1 MLEAFQQSLHL
12 IRRGRQRLGETSAH
26 DGGYGSRKVVSLA
39 RTYASR
45 NTRGGCHTRRVDDR
59 GPPTRKPRN
68 GSGPLGKSPDQ
79 PLATA
84 AARPRVFARLIV
96 WTKAKTDGVTSWAE
110 AARETHPSVEIGFRL
125 AQRDKRVAAGVLAG
139 GVAYRLSFWLISFSL
154 LTTGAL
160 GFADGERAEQILLDL
175 GFGPVVA
182 SVMSD
187 VSQQSQHARWWL
199 LLAGGWLVLW
209 TGYLG
214 AKALVLV
221 HAAVWGIP
229 PPPIRKPLWA
239 SLAFT
244 GSVLA
249 FGASIA
255 LVRWVRSESQ
265 ILGLI
270 TMLAS
275 VVVPFGLWLVASHW
289 LPHRGSGWRGLL
301 PGALVVAVGV
311 HAFYLFTIWFL
322 GPKLASATE
331 TYGVVG
337 VFTTLLFWLYLVGR
351 LVIGGATLNAALYDH
366 RSAALI

>member
-1 MLEAFQQSLHL
+1 M
-12 IRRGRQRLGETSAH
+12 
-26 DGGYGSRKVVSLA
+26 YVSRK
-39 RTYASR
+39 TC
-45 NTRGGCHTRRVDDR
+45 GGCHTRRVDDR

-68 GSGPLGKSPDQ
+68 GSGPLGQSPDE
-79 PLATA
+79 PIATA
-84 AARPRVFARLIV
+84 AARPGAVARLIV
-96 WTKAKTDGVTSWAE
+96 WSKAKTDGVTRWAM
-110 AARETHPSVEIGFRL
+110 AARERHPSVEMGFRL
-125 AQRDKRVAAGVLAG
+125 AHRDKRVAAGVLAG
-139 GVAYRLSFWLISFSL
+139 GVAYRLFFWLLSFSL
-154 LTTGAL
+154 LTTGVL

-175 GFGPVVA
+175 GFGPVIA
-182 SVMSD
+182 SIMSD

-199 LLAGGWLVLW
+199 LLVGGLLVLW
-209 TGYLG
+209 SGYLG

-265 ILGLI
+265 ALGVI

-289 LPHRGSGWRGLL
+289 LPHRGSGWRELL

-311 HAFYLFTIWFL
+311 HAFYLFTILFL

-337 VFTTLLFWLYLVGR
+337 VFATLLFWLYLVGR
-351 LVIGGATLNAALYDH
+351 LVIGGATLNASLYDR
-366 RSAALI
+366 RSALI

>member
-1 MLEAFQQSLHL
+1 
-12 IRRGRQRLGETSAH
+12 
-26 DGGYGSRKVVSLA
+26 
-39 RTYASR
+39 
-45 NTRGGCHTRRVDDR
+45 VDDR

-68 GSGPLGKSPDQ
+68 GSGPRGQSLDEPI
-79 PLATA
+79 AAA
-84 AARPRVFARLIV
+84 AARPGVVTRLIV
-96 WTKAKTDGVTSWAE
+96 WSKARTDGVTRWAV
-110 AARETHPSVEIGFRL
+110 AARERHASVEIGFRL
-125 AQRDKRVAAGVLAG
+125 AHRDKRVAAGVLAG
-139 GVAYRLSFWLISFSL
+139 GVAYRLFFWLLSFSL

-199 LLAGGWLVLW
+199 LLVGGLLVLW
-209 TGYLG
+209 SGYLG

-229 PPPIRKPLWA
+229 PPAVRKPLWA

-270 TMLAS
+270 TALAS

-311 HAFYLFTIWFL
+311 HAFYLFTIFFL

-337 VFTTLLFWLYLVGR
+337 VFATLLFWLYLVGR
-351 LVIGGATLNAALYDH
+351 LVIGGATLNASIYD
-366 RSAALI
+366 RGSAPI